1 MQLGQVR
8 ASALGGSQLE
18 GNSPMMKALLITAA
32 AFALAAPVLAQQATP
47 PSDAST
53 ASPPTTAAPA
63 MPAADTFA
71 KIDADKS
78 GSLTLAEI
86 KMVDV
91 SVTQADFDKY
101 DANKD
106 KALSS
111 AEFDKW
117 QAAHKMAKPG
127 KAG

>member
-1 MQLGQVR
+1 
-8 ASALGGSQLE
+8 
-18 GNSPMMKALLITAA
+18 MMKTLLVAATAVT
-32 AFALAAPVLAQQATP
+32 LAAPVLAQQQAAP
-47 PSDAST
+47 PHDT
-53 ASPPTTAAPA
+53 NESPPTASSPA
-63 MPAADTFA
+63 TPAGESFT

-78 GSLTLAEI
+78 GALSLAEI

-106 KALSS
+106 KQLSS
-111 AEFDKW
+111 SEFDRW
-117 QAAHKMAKPG
+117 QTAHKTAKPG

>member
-1 MQLGQVR
+1 
-8 ASALGGSQLE
+8 
-18 GNSPMMKALLITAA
+18 MKALLFAA
-32 AFALAAPVLAQQATP
+32 AAMALAAPALAQQPAPP
-47 PSDAST
+47 PSDASPPT
-53 ASPPTTAAPA
+53 ASTPA
-63 MPAADTFA
+63 TPAAETFS

-78 GSLTLAEI
+78 GSVSLAEI

-91 SVTQADFDKY
+91 GVTQADFDKY

-111 AEFDKW
+111 TEFDKW
-117 QAAHKMAKPG
+117 QAAHKTAKPG